1 MDYLYEKGY
10 LDTEI
15 TPATLTSAQGNLTYE
30 DVNTVAEKLSSGL
43 EKQVGMTRWNKKKT
57 FSRNDWWELYK
68 AIVKETDK
76 DGNMKEV
83 SAVLFGT
90 PSNMEQA
97 ESWTA
102 YTTEGT
108 FGFQGLALDAYL
120 DCEIRFW
127 ARGQE
132 MAGMTQIVSEE
143 PVYKNIWVS
152 DVKKGSVY
160 GLHRQ
165 ICKNF
170 YSRR

>member
-1 MDYLYEKGY
+1 MKKVIWIQRSHF
-10 LDTEI
+10 T
-15 TPATLTSAQGNLTYE
+15 TLTSAQGNLTYE

-43 EKQVGMTRWNKKKT
+43 EKQVGMTRGNKKKT

-152 DVKKGSVY
+152 DVKRSVY